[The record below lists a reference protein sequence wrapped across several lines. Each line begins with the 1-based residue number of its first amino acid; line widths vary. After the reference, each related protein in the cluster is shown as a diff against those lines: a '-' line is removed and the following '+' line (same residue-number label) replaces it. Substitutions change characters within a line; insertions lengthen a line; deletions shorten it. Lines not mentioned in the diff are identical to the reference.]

1 MKEYEVI
8 KIDGLLPLIQ
18 ELNLEIKNT
27 YLELFKKTKFN
38 FGSVVNDEDICKF
51 YKNHQKS
58 NMRG

>member
-27 YLELFKKTKFN
+27 YLELLKKQN
-38 FGSVVNDEDICKF
+38 LISV
-51 YKNHQKS
+51 QL
-58 NMRG
+58 

>member
-27 YLELFKKTKFN
+27 YLELFKKQN
-38 FGSVVNDEDICKF
+38 LISV
-51 YKNHQKS
+51 
-58 NMRG
+58 